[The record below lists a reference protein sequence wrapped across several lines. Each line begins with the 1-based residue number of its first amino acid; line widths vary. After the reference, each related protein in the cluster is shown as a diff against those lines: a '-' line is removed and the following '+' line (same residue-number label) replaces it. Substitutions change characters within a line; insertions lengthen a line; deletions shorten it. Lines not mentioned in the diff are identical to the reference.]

1 VKEKTLMH
9 NSVTATHDPVERG
22 ITAPRAISACD
33 PGPARFAPLFTRTV
47 ELAFTT
53 VTDELGR
60 PLVGVFVPDG
70 ELL

>member
-1 VKEKTLMH
+1 MH
-9 NSVTATHDPVERG
+9 NPVPATPTRRSG
-22 ITAPRAISACD
+22 TRPRRDQRTLVGAW
-33 PGPARFAPLFTRTV
+33 PGSRRCSPARSQ
-47 ELAFTT
+47 LAITT

>member
-1 VKEKTLMH
+1 MH
-9 NSVTATHDPVERG
+9 NPVPATHTVIGRADLRLASPPSSSDSDP
-22 ITAPRAISACD
+22 
-33 PGPARFAPLFTRTV
+33 RFVPLCTRPV
-47 ELAFTT
+47 ELAITS

>member
-1 VKEKTLMH
+1 MH
-9 NSVTATHDPVERG
+9 NPVPATPTLSER
-22 ITAPRAISACD
+22 AEPRLTSLSSSEPCT
-33 PGPARFAPLFTRTV
+33 RFAPLFTRPMQ
-47 ELAFTT
+47 LAITT

>member
-1 VKEKTLMH
+1 MRNPVP
-9 NSVTATHDPVERG
+9 ATPTRFGRSDLRLVSPPSSSDTE
-22 ITAPRAISACD
+22 P
-33 PGPARFAPLFTRTV
+33 RFAPLCTRPV
-47 ELAFTT
+47 QLAITS

>member
-1 VKEKTLMH
+1 MH
-9 NSVTATHDPVERG
+9 NPVPATHNLIGRPDPRLTSLSSSEPC
-22 ITAPRAISACD
+22 T
-33 PGPARFAPLFTRTV
+33 RFAPLFTRLV
-47 ELAFTT
+47 QLAITT

>member
-1 VKEKTLMH
+1 MH
-9 NSVTATHDPVERG
+9 NPVPATPTLIGHADLRLMPLSSSVPCT
-22 ITAPRAISACD
+22 
-33 PGPARFAPLFTRTV
+33 RFAPLFTRPAQ
-47 ELAFTT
+47 LAITT